1 MRFVYAR
8 LLRAALMASAMLAAV
23 AGAAGAGPLEDAAA
37 AEQRGEYASAYLL
50 LRPLP
55 DNGDAFAQSALGF
68 FYAEGRG
75 VPQDYVEAVKWFRKA
90 AVQGDATAQYNVG
103 LHTSADTAHC
113 RTMPKRLAGIVSL
126 PIRAKPM
133 HRMTSASY
141 TPTAKGCRRTTLKP

>member
-1 MRFVYAR
+1 
-8 LLRAALMASAMLAAV
+8 MLAAV

-50 LRPLP
+50 LRPLA

-103 LHTSADTAHC
+103 FAYFSGQGVPQNYAQAASWY
-113 RTMPKRLAGIVSL
+113 RL
-126 PIRAKPM
+126 RAKPM
-133 HRMTSASY
+133 RRMTSASY
-141 TPTAKGCRRTTLKP
+141 TPTQRGAAGLH